1 MKFAAYLLLLT
12 TAVHAGLLRPRHIC
26 SEDCVVARCPAT
38 PQSCFHG
45 QVKDSCGCCAV
56 CAAGE
61 GEVCGGSRARP
72 CGDGLLCDT
81 SQGGQGRNQGSCV
94 CVSVEPVCGS
104 DGRTYPSICRLST
117 ENRRAQVNGDP
128 PVIMVKSGHC
138 DSGLSHPESRRFK
151 FNFIAD
157 VVDKIIPAVVHLEL
171 FQREAASGEDV
182 PVSSGS
188 GFIVSEDG
196 WIVTNAH
203 VLANKH
209 RIKVELRSGTQYE
222 ATVKDA
228 DQLMDIALIKI
239 EPDYLLPVLPL
250 GQSSDLRPGEF
261 VVAIGSPFSLQNT
274 ITTGIISTVQ
284 RKGQELGFKDSNMDY
299 IQTDA
304 HINYGNSG
312 GPLVNLDG
320 DVIGMNTL
328 KVAAGISFAIPANRI
343 RQFLSES
350 YSRRVS
356 GESSLI
362 LQCHRETQLESLTL
376 FSGLKEQEKKYI
388 GVRMLQLTPSV
399 IQDLKGRSSEFPDV
413 SSGVYVYEVVPGAAA
428 SLAGIINHDVI
439 ININGRPVS
448 TTQEVSEAVQT
459 GGVLTV
465 VVRRK
470 RTMRRLERP
479 QRCWDKMAAQNDS
492 HQLQKPADALLRA
505 ACLDEWLQNFQT
517 ALARFAHLLREVP
530 QMAPSGQQ
538 IHQMLSG
545 DMSISVSDTDDLATD
560 VLEISADLFRQ
571 WEAELLRERLKE
583 LYGAASEQESPQSL
597 ALSDTGSQMTVINDN
612 WRKACIPHI
621 EVQNMDEI
629 LDEDMTLV
637 G

>member
-12 TAVHAGLLRPRHIC
+12 AAVHAGLLRRRHIC
-26 SEDCVVARCPAT
+26 SEDCVTARCPVT
-38 PQSCFHG
+38 PQSCFYG

-61 GEVCGGSRARP
+61 GEVCGGPRARP
-72 CGDGLLCDT
+72 CGDGLQCDT
-81 SQGGQGRNQGSCV
+81 SQGGQGRNQGSCM
-94 CVSVEPVCGS
+94 CVSGDPVCGS

-117 ENRRAQVNGDP
+117 ESRRAQLSGHP
-128 PVIMVKSGHC
+128 PVIMVKRGHC
-138 DSGLSHPESRRFK
+138 HPGLSHPESRRFK

-171 FQREAASGEDV
+171 FQRCNSPVKSSLGALFKPHPNREASSGEDV
-182 PVSSGS
+182 SVSSGS

-209 RIKVELRSGTQYE
+209 RIKVELRSGAQYE
-222 ATVKDA
+222 ATVKDV
-228 DQLMDIALIKI
+228 DQLTDIALIKI

-284 RKGQELGFKDSNMDY
+284 RKGQELGLKDSDMDY

-356 GESSLI
+356 GECNLI
-362 LQCHRETQLESLTL
+362 LQCHHETRLESQTS
-376 FSGLKEQEKKYI
+376 FSGLKEQKKRYI

-413 SSGVYVYEVVPGAAA
+413 SAGVYVYEVVPGAAA
-428 SLAGIINHDVI
+428 SLGGIINHDVI
-439 ININGRPVS
+439 ISINGRPVS
-448 TTQEVSEAVQT
+448 TTQEVSEAVQR
-459 GGVLTV
+459 GGALTV

-470 RTMRRLERP
+470 
-479 QRCWDKMAAQNDS
+479 
-492 HQLQKPADALLRA
+492 
-505 ACLDEWLQNFQT
+505 QT
-517 ALARFAHLLREVP
+517 A
-530 QMAPSGQQ
+530 
-538 IHQMLSG
+538 I
-545 DMSISVSDTDDLATD
+545 
-560 VLEISADLFRQ
+560 
-571 WEAELLRERLKE
+571 
-583 LYGAASEQESPQSL
+583 
-597 ALSDTGSQMTVINDN
+597 
-612 WRKACIPHI
+612 
-621 EVQNMDEI
+621 
-629 LDEDMTLV
+629 TLMITPE
-637 G
+637 

>member
-12 TAVHAGLLRPRHIC
+12 AAVHAGLLRRRHIC
-26 SEDCVVARCPAT
+26 SEDCVIAGCPVT
-38 PQSCFHG
+38 PQSCLYG

-61 GEVCGGSRARP
+61 GEVCGGAQARP
-72 CGDGLLCDT
+72 CGDGLQCDT
-81 SQGGQGRNQGSCV
+81 TQGGQGRNQGSCV
-94 CVSVEPVCGS
+94 CVSGDPVCGS

-117 ENRRAQVNGDP
+117 ESRRAQLSGHP
-128 PVIMVKSGHC
+128 PVIMVKRGHC
-138 DSGLSHPESRRFK
+138 HAGLSHPESRRFK

-171 FQREAASGEDV
+171 FQREATSGEDV
-182 PVSSGS
+182 SVSSGS

-209 RIKVELRSGTQYE
+209 RIKVELRGGTQYE
-222 ATVKDA
+222 ATVKDV
-228 DQLMDIALIKI
+228 DQLTDIALIKI
-239 EPDYLLPVLPL
+239 EADYLLPVLPL

-284 RKGQELGFKDSNMDY
+284 RRGQELGLKDSDMDY

-356 GESSLI
+356 G
-362 LQCHRETQLESLTL
+362 
-376 FSGLKEQEKKYI
+376 LKEQKKRYI

-413 SSGVYVYEVVPGAAA
+413 SAGVYVYEVVPGAAA
-428 SLAGIINHDVI
+428 SLGGIINHDVI
-439 ININGRPVS
+439 ISINGRPVS
-448 TTQEVSEAVQT
+448 TTQEVSEAVQR
-459 GGVLTV
+459 GGALTV

-470 RTMRRLERP
+470 
-479 QRCWDKMAAQNDS
+479 
-492 HQLQKPADALLRA
+492 
-505 ACLDEWLQNFQT
+505 QT
-517 ALARFAHLLREVP
+517 A
-530 QMAPSGQQ
+530 
-538 IHQMLSG
+538 I
-545 DMSISVSDTDDLATD
+545 
-560 VLEISADLFRQ
+560 
-571 WEAELLRERLKE
+571 
-583 LYGAASEQESPQSL
+583 
-597 ALSDTGSQMTVINDN
+597 
-612 WRKACIPHI
+612 
-621 EVQNMDEI
+621 
-629 LDEDMTLV
+629 TLMITPE
-637 G
+637 